1 MPNTLRI
8 PKPAQVLRCW
18 NWKCALMSATARSCI
33 YLAAM
38 THKGPATSLA
48 PVLVEMLYVTLTAG
62 VYAGAQQRALGL
74 ASRWTGN
81 LLAAFAIPA
90 MSLYLDWLVHRAAG
104 APAPS
109 RCMVATCTFAL
120 ISALFHVYAMRS
132 GAFLSGH
139 GRSLGDDFRR
149 VPRLIAGFLAAPVV
163 LLIALAGRTVAPAP
177 ESAG

>member
-1 MPNTLRI
+1 
-8 PKPAQVLRCW
+8 
-18 NWKCALMSATARSCI
+18 MSATARSCI

-38 THKGPATSLA
+38 THKGATASLA
-48 PVLVEMLYVTLTAG
+48 PALVEMLYVTLTAG

-74 ASRWTGN
+74 ARRWTGN

-90 MSLYLDWLVHRAAG
+90 MSLYLDWLAHRAAG

-109 RCMVATCTFAL
+109 RCTVAVCIFAL
-120 ISALFHVYAMRS
+120 ISALFHLYAMRS

-149 VPRLIAGFLAAPVV
+149 VPRLILGFLAAPV
-163 LLIALAGRTVAPAP
+163 LFLIAMGGRTAAPAP